1 VSNHTPGPWEW
12 WVVGID
18 EEMML
23 LPKRGQKLHED
34 AVLTLGWVSC
44 GDGSS
49 GKEPSLEDKNLIAA
63 APELLAAL
71 EGMVEPYEGV
81 ASVAFASYTREKLEA
96 ARAAIAKAKG
106 ETP

>member
-71 EGMVEPYEGV
+71 ESLMEFWDCGSPV
-81 ASVAFASYTREKLEA
+81 SVGALVIND